1 MTARLE
7 TVESGAEDT
16 PGDRR
21 DGDWRD
27 GDPQG
32 GGRRHDRGRGRRRR
46 RAWRTAAVT
55 VVVLAAAGATVVAT
69 LGLGGQRGGATA
81 RSTLPPAT
89 AEVART
95 SLRQTTEVEGSLG
108 YGDSRALAGRVAG
121 VLTRVPA
128 EGTIVRRGQ
137 ALYTVDMKPVVLLY
151 GGVPAYRRLAPGMTG
166 TDVRGL
172 EKNLRALGYTGFTVD
187 DDYTD
192 DTATAVRAWQD
203 DLGLAETGTVDPSQV
218 LFAPGP
224 LRVGQQKAHVG
235 DQVGP
240 GAPIFDYTGTSRV
253 VTVALPV
260 EDQHLVRPGR
270 TVTVELPDG
279 STASGRV
286 ASVGTVAHQQ
296 TGNDG
301 ESGSATVDV
310 TVTLANQRSLG
321 TLDQA
326 PVTVQVVSAE
336 RRNVLAVPVAALL
349 ALREG
354 GYGVQVVSG
363 DSSRVV
369 AVETGM
375 FADGQVEITGSGIT
389 EGTVVGVPAS

>member
-7 TVESGAEDT
+7 AAESRPEDA
-16 PGDRR
+16 PDDRLGGGRR
-21 DGDWRD
+21 DGDRQD
-27 GDPQG
+27 
-32 GGRRHDRGRGRRRR
+32 GRRRHGRR

-69 LGLGGQRGGATA
+69 LGLGGRHGGAAA

-89 AEVART
+89 AEVVRT
-95 SLRQTTEVEGSLG
+95 TLRQTTDVAGTLG

-121 VLTRVPA
+121 VLTSVPA
-128 EGTIVRRGQ
+128 EGTVVRRGK
-137 ALYTVDMKPVVLLY
+137 ALYTVDMNPVTLLY
-151 GGVPAYRRLAPGMTG
+151 GTVPAYRGLAPGVTG
-166 TDVRGL
+166 ADVREV

-192 DTATAVRAWQD
+192 DTAAAVRAWQD
-203 DLGLAETGTVDPSQV
+203 DLGLAETGTVDPSRV

-224 LRVGQQKAHVG
+224 LRVGQVQAHAG

-240 GAPIFDYTGTSRV
+240 GAPVFDYTGTARV

-260 EDQHLVRPGR
+260 EDQHLIRPER

-279 STASGRV
+279 SGVSGRV

-301 ESGSATVDV
+301 ENGSATVDV
-310 TVTLANQRSLG
+310 TVTLADQRSLG

-326 PVTVQVVSAE
+326 PVTVHVVSAE

-363 DSSRVV
+363 GGSHVV

-375 FADGQVEITGSGIT
+375 FANGQVEIAGSGIT